1 MAAFPCF
8 FNHPVP
14 AMRLIFDSFW
24 LGRVLIKPLQP
35 EIIAAGVTM
44 EREELY
50 RKISIENE
58 KKMVLL
64 VLDGLG
70 GLPVNGKTEL
80 ETARTPNL
88 NLLAAESELGL
99 SHPISPGITP
109 GSGPAHLS
117 LFGYDPLKYEI
128 GRGIL
133 EALGV
138 GIEVGA
144 KSVAVRGN
152 FATLENGLITD
163 RRAGRIASEKNRE
176 IIAYLREKIRMI
188 EDVEIGLYPGEE
200 HRFVLVLTGD
210 GLSDQLTDADP
221 EVVGRPILYARAKSE
236 AAARTAR
243 IVNLFIDRLT
253 AELSGLRPANTCLL
267 RGFAQYP
274 AIPAMN
280 ELFKLR
286 AAAIAVYP
294 MYKGLAQLVGMEILA
309 TGRTIQDQVATLKE
323 HYAAHDFF
331 FLHVKKTDSYG
342 EDGNFSGKVSIIEEF
357 DHWLPEILELTPDV
371 LVITGDHSTPA
382 LLKGHSWHPNPV
394 LLKAAFQRRTPIA
407 GHLLD
412 AIAPKARAVQ
422 TRGKIA
428 KAETGI
434 KFSEAA
440 CAGGILGNFPATDI
454 LPLMMANALKFKK
467 YGA

>member
-1 MAAFPCF
+1 
-8 FNHPVP
+8 
-14 AMRLIFDSFW
+14 
-24 LGRVLIKPLQP
+24 
-35 EIIAAGVTM
+35 M
-44 EREELY
+44 EREELF
-50 RKISIENE
+50 RKISIEND
-58 KKMVLL
+58 KKLVLL

-70 GLPVNGKTEL
+70 GLPVNGRTEL

-88 NLLAAESELGL
+88 DLLASESELGL
-99 SHPISPGITP
+99 SHPIAPGITP

-138 GIEVGA
+138 GVVVG
-144 KSVAVRGN
+144 KNDVAVRGN

-176 IIAYLREKIRMI
+176 IIAYLREKIKKI

-200 HRFVLVLTGD
+200 HRFVLVLTGE
-210 GLSDQLTDADP
+210 GLSEQLNDADP
-221 EVVGRPILYARAKSE
+221 EATGRPILYAKAKSE
-236 AAARTAR
+236 AGAKTAR

-253 AELSGLRPANTCLL
+253 MELAAFHPANTCLL

-274 AIPAMN
+274 AIPSLA

-294 MYKGLAQLVGMEILA
+294 MYKGLAQLVGMEILD
-309 TGRTIQDQVATLKE
+309 TGRTIQDQIASLKK
-323 HYAAHDFF
+323 HYADYDFF
-331 FLHVKKTDSYG
+331 FVHIKKTDSYG
-342 EDGNFSGKVSIIEEF
+342 EDGNFAGKVSVIEEF

-371 LVITGDHSTPA
+371 LVVSGDHSTPA
-382 LLKGHSWHPNPV
+382 LLKAHSWHPNPV
-394 LLKAAFQRRTPIA
+394 LLKASFQR
-407 GHLLD
+407 
-412 AIAPKARAVQ
+412 Q
-422 TRGKIA
+422 TLESG
-428 KAETGI
+428 G
-434 KFSEAA
+434 KFSEKN
-440 CAGGILGNFPATDI
+440 CAGGILGTFSAMDV